1 MFQRRERR
9 KVVWRKKEKEVQVDA
24 KDAGV
29 NI

>member
-9 KVVWRKKEKEVQVDA
+9 KVVWRKIEKEVQVDA
-24 KDAGV
+24 KDACV

>member
-9 KVVWRKKEKEVQVDA
+9 KVVWREKGKEVQVDA
-24 KDAGV
+24 KDVGF